1 MKILIC
7 RFNGLGEKGII
18 DSLKRL
24 GYTVFEYDKKCDNYD
39 TDISYLEGLAA
50 SIDRYKPDKVFSINY
65 FPIVSKVCKI
75 YGLLYYSW
83 VYDCPELHLYSKSIT
98 NKVNRI
104 FVFDKVMYERLK
116 RRSLYNI
123 FYLPLAT
130 EPVEDFDSWIS
141 NEEKKRYSHDITFI
155 GSLYNEKKRQYH
167 QLESLPD
174 YERGYIEGLVQA
186 QVNVFG
192 YNFIMDSLSDD
203 IVERIRKQLG
213 YESIDDYEIEDR
225 EIIADHYIGVY
236 ASSIERIK
244 TLQKVADVHTL
255 SIYTDSDISMLNNV
269 ENCGIADSVTMTPK
283 IYHLSKINLNITMK
297 PIQSGVPLRVFD
309 VLGVGGFL
317 ITNYQPEILKYFE
330 DGKDLVVYESLDDLQ
345 YKIHYY
351 LEHEDERKKIARQ
364 GYKKVKENFTYEK
377 LLEMMMMLNL

>member
-7 RFNGLGEKGII
+7 RFKGLGEKGII
-18 DSLKRL
+18 NSLKRL
-24 GYTVFEYDKKCDNYD
+24 GFSVFEYDRKCDNYD
-39 TDISYLEGLAA
+39 TDIKYLEGLAA
-50 SIDRYKPDKVFSINY
+50 AIDRYKPDKVFSINY
-65 FPIVSKVCKI
+65 FPIVSKVCRI

-98 NKVNRI
+98 NKINRI
-104 FVFDKVMYERLK
+104 FVFDKVMYERLRK
-116 RRSLYNI
+116 KSPYNI

-130 EPVEDFDSWIS
+130 EPVEDFASWIS
-141 NEEKKRYSHDITFI
+141 DDDKKKYSHDVTFI

-186 QVNVFG
+186 QVNVLG
-192 YNFIMDSLSDD
+192 YNFVADSLSDS
-203 IVERIRKQLG
+203 IVKNLREQLG
-213 YESIDDYEIEDR
+213 YKPIDDYEIEDR
-225 EIIADHYIGVY
+225 EIIADHYIGMY

-244 TLQKVADVHTL
+244 TLQKVADVHIL
-255 SIYTDSDISMLNNV
+255 SIYTDSDISMLKNV

-283 IYHLSKINLNITMK
+283 IYHLSKINLNVTMK

-317 ITNYQPEILKYFE
+317 ITNYQPEIMEYFE
-330 DGKDLVVYESLDDLQ
+330 DGKDLVVYNSINDLQ
-345 YKIHYY
+345 EKIIYY
-351 LEHEDERKKIARQ
+351 LDHEEERKIIAQ
-364 GYKKVKENFTYEK
+364 NGYEK
-377 LLEMMMMLNL
+377 VRSNFAYDNLLRLMFEL

>member
-7 RFNGLGEKGII
+7 RFKGLGEKGII
-18 DSLKRL
+18 NSLKRL
-24 GYTVFEYDKKCDNYD
+24 GFSVFEYDRKCDNYD
-39 TDISYLEGLAA
+39 TDIKYLEGLAA
-50 SIDRYKPDKVFSINY
+50 AIDRYKPDKVFSINY
-65 FPIVSKVCKI
+65 FPIVSKVCRI

-98 NKVNRI
+98 NKINRI
-104 FVFDKVMYERLK
+104 FVFDKVMYERLRK
-116 RRSLYNI
+116 RSPYNI

-130 EPVEDFDSWIS
+130 EPVEDFASWIS
-141 NEEKKRYSHDITFI
+141 DDDKKKYSHDVTFI

-186 QVNVFG
+186 QVNVLG
-192 YNFIMDSLSDD
+192 YNFVADSLSDS
-203 IVERIRKQLG
+203 IVKNLREQLG
-213 YESIDDYEIEDR
+213 YKPIDDYEIEDR
-225 EIIADHYIGVY
+225 EIIADHYIGMY

-244 TLQKVADVHTL
+244 TLQKVADVHIL
-255 SIYTDSDISMLNNV
+255 SIYTDSDISMLKNV

-283 IYHLSKINLNITMK
+283 IYHLSKINLNVTMK

-317 ITNYQPEILKYFE
+317 ITNYQPEIMEYFE
-330 DGKDLVVYESLDDLQ
+330 DGKDLVVYNSINDLQ
-345 YKIHYY
+345 EKIIYY
-351 LEHEDERKKIARQ
+351 LDHEEERKIIAQ
-364 GYKKVKENFTYEK
+364 NGYDKVRSNFTYDN
-377 LLEMMMMLNL
+377 LLRLMFEL